1 MKDSSFNYPI
11 YIYIYIYIHNI
22 YIYIHINIYIY
33 IYIYIYLMAQSLA
46 RLRILVLLPAGG
58 SAAATAADQFR
69 RRAPR
74 RDLVLQWRRATRRTW
89 GLWGNGIDP
98 EVVGGLEH
106 FLFSHIGNNHPN

>member
-11 YIYIYIYIHNI
+11 YIYIYIYIT
-22 YIYIHINIYIY
+22 YIYIHTYIY
-33 IYIYIYLMAQSLA
+33 NLMAQSLA

-58 SAAATAADQFR
+58 SAAATAANQFR

-106 FLFSHIGNNHPN
+106 FLFCHIGNNHLN